1 MGRVATVGHTFS
13 LTVTLSFSPN
23 ASVSYFI
30 SISEGRVA
38 WNLYFK
44 CNLTEREGSE
54 MQILSTLLEP
64 IQIANQPDTK
74 VWTLEP
80 SGLYSCKSFDH
91 LKKYNI

>member
-1 MGRVATVGHTFS
+1 
-13 LTVTLSFSPN
+13 
-23 ASVSYFI
+23 
-30 SISEGRVA
+30 
-38 WNLYFK
+38 
-44 CNLTEREGSE
+44 

-80 SGLYSCKSFDH
+80 SGLYSCKSFFDH